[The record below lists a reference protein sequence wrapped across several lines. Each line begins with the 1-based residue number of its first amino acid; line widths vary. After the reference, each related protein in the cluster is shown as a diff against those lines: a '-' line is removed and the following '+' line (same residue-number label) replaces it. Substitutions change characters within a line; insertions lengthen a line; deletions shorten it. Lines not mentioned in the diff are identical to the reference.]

1 MLLFGSQSD
10 QLHLGLAISGGVDS
24 MALAALCSQLQDLS
38 QSSVHSPKQSSL
50 RPLQFRAFI
59 VDHGLRAGSALEA
72 EAVSRVL
79 EGRGNCLLR
88 TINSTWA
95 NDLRH

>member
-1 MLLFGSQSD
+1 
-10 QLHLGLAISGGVDS
+10 
-24 MALAALCSQLQDLS
+24 MALAALCSHLQDLS
-38 QSSVHSPKQSSL
+38 QSSMYTPKQSSL

-79 EGRGNCLLR
+79 EGRGKCLLKD
-88 TINSTWA
+88 S
-95 NDLRH
+95 

>member
-1 MLLFGSQSD
+1 
-10 QLHLGLAISGGVDS
+10 
-24 MALAALCSQLQDLS
+24 
-38 QSSVHSPKQSSL
+38 L
-50 RPLQFRAFI
+50 RHLQFRAFI

-79 EGRGNCLLR
+79 EGRGKCLLR
-88 TINSTWA
+88 TISSTWA